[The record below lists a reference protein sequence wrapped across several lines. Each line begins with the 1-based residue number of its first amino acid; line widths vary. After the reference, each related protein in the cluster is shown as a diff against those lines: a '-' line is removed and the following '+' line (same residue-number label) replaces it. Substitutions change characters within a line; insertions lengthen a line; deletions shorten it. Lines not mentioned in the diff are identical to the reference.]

1 MSARVPGRSSGYYT
15 PTRADRDSFHQRQAA
30 ALDAKSIRQ
39 AIDPNDPDLVAFNQK
54 MKNSGYDDIINPYL
68 NYRYQD
74 SSGTHS
80 VTLSDSKHIRI
91 VSHWICRLKL
101 RSLCQISL
109 RRSST
114 MSITPRSGRCPH
126 ACSRHESRSPRYR

>member
-74 SSGTHS
+74 S
-80 VTLSDSKHIRI
+80 LWDSLGDAFGFKTYQDRLALDMQIKAKEFMSNISKEKFDNEYNSPIRP
-91 VSHWICRLKL
+91 L
-101 RSLCQISL
+101 
-109 RRSST
+109 
-114 MSITPRSGRCPH
+114 P
-126 ACSRHESRSPRYR
+126 ACVQPA